1 MAKENKE
8 ILYRNASKNTIDV
21 HCHLTDGR
29 YDGEDIRTVHEN
41 VSVLILSG
49 TSEEDSVET
58 LAIASEM
65 SNAFACVGIHPH
77 EVEEISAEYV
87 ENIRELAKSE
97 KVVAIGECG
106 LDYHFEPFDKTLQQK
121 VFRNMIDLAISL
133 DLPLVVHQRD
143 SDRDTFDILSE
154 YAGKLKFMLHCYS
167 GSVEMAKEY
176 LKIGA
181 YFSFSGTLT
190 FKNNRKAVETVEM
203 LPLDRIFSETDSPYL
218 APEGYRGKTNYPKYS
233 YKVIEKIADIKNVG
247 YDAVFDGIR
256 ENVRELFG
264 V

>member
-8 ILYRNASKNTIDV
+8 ILYRNSNKNTIDV

-29 YDGEDIRTVHEN
+29 YDGEDIKAGHEN

-49 TSEEDSVET
+49 TSEADSAEA
-58 LAIASEM
+58 LEIAECM
-65 SNAFACVGIHPH
+65 PNAFACVGIHPH
-77 EVEEISAEYV
+77 EVEEVSADFV

-121 VFRNMIDLAISL
+121 VFREMIALAIAL

-143 SDRDTFDILSE
+143 SDQDTFDILSE
-154 YAGKLKFMLHCYS
+154 YAGQLKFMLHCYS
-167 GSVEMAKEY
+167 GSVEMAREY

-190 FKNNRKAVETVEM
+190 FKNNRKAVETVEI
-203 LPLDRIFSETDSPYL
+203 LPLNRIFSETDSPYL

-247 YDAVFDGIR
+247 YDEIFERIR
-256 ENVRELFG
+256 ANVSEFFG

>member
-1 MAKENKE
+1 MAKIDKE
-8 ILYRNASKNTIDV
+8 ILYRNSNKNTIDV
-21 HCHLTDGR
+21 HCHLTDDR
-29 YDGEDIRTVHEN
+29 YALENIKAGHEN
-41 VSVLILSG
+41 VAVLILSG
-49 TSEEDSVET
+49 TSEQDSANALE
-58 LAIASEM
+58 IANEM
-65 SNAFACVGIHPH
+65 ENAYACVGIHPH
-77 EVEEISAEYV
+77 EVCELSTEYV
-87 ENIRELAKSE
+87 SVIRDLATNK

-106 LDYHFEPFDKTLQQK
+106 LDYHFEPFDKALQQK
-121 VFRNMIDLAISL
+121 VFRDMIALAISL

-143 SDRDTFDILSE
+143 SDQDTFDILKE
-154 YAGKLKFMLHCYS
+154 YKGKLKFMLHCYS

-190 FKNNRKAVETVEM
+190 FKNNKKAVETVEI

-233 YKVIEKIADIKNVG
+233 YKVIEKIADIKNIG
-247 YDAVFDGIR
+247 YDEVFGKIR
-256 ENVRELFG
+256 ENVKDLFG

>member
-1 MAKENKE
+1 MASNLEKYYNQ
-8 ILYRNASKNTIDV
+8 NNNTIDV
-21 HCHLTDGR
+21 HCHLTDER
-29 YDGEDIRTVHEN
+29 YEGENIKTGHEN

-49 TSEEDSVET
+49 TSEKDSKAT
-58 LAIASEM
+58 LEIAKDM
-65 SNAFACVGIHPH
+65 QNAYACVGIHPH
-77 EVEEISAEYV
+77 EVEELSEDYIEV
-87 ENIRELAKSE
+87 IKELARDK

-106 LDYHFEPFDKTLQQK
+106 LDYHFEPFDKNLQK
-121 VFRNMIDLAISL
+121 HVFREMIKLAMSL

-143 SDRDTFDILSE
+143 SDQDTFDILSE

-190 FKNNRKAVETVEM
+190 FKNNRKAVETVEI

-218 APEGYRGKTNYPKYS
+218 APDGYRGKTNYPKYS
-233 YKVIEKIADIKNVG
+233 YKVIEKIADIKNIS
-247 YDAVFDGIR
+247 YQSVFDQIRVNVKTFFGI
-256 ENVRELFG
+256 
-264 V
+264 

>member
-1 MAKENKE
+1 MATNKE
-8 ILYRNASKNTIDV
+8 ILYRNSNKNTIDV
-21 HCHLTDGR
+21 HCHLTDDR
-29 YDGEDIRTVHEN
+29 YADENIKAGHEN

-49 TSEEDSVET
+49 TGEADSKNT
-58 LAIASEM
+58 LEIAAGIP
-65 SNAFACVGIHPH
+65 NAFACVGIHPH
-77 EVEEISAEYV
+77 EVEEVSSDYV
-87 ENIRELAKSE
+87 GVIRELAAHE

-106 LDYHFEPFDKTLQQK
+106 LDYHFQPFDKTLQQK
-121 VFRNMIDLAISL
+121 VFRDMINLAISL

-143 SDRDTFDILSE
+143 SDQDTFDILAE

-190 FKNNRKAVETVEM
+190 FKNNRKAVETVEI
-203 LPLDRIFSETDSPYL
+203 LPLDRMFSETDSPYL
-218 APEGYRGKTNYPKYS
+218 APDGYRGKTNYPKYS
-233 YKVIEKIADIKNVG
+233 YKVIEKIADIKNIG
-247 YDAVFDGIR
+247 YDSVFDRIR
-256 ENVRELFG
+256 ENVKVFFG